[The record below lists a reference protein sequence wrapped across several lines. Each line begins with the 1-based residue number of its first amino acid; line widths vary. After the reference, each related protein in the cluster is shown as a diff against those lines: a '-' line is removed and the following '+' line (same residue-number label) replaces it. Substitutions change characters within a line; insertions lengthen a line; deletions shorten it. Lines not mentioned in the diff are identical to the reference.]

1 MELVNGVVDALVH
14 GLDPP
19 FDVDLPLELPGLM
32 DAGQALQ
39 LADQAVA
46 FAPGD
51 ELARLHR
58 IHQQLQLRQLE
69 GPLPHKPARR
79 LALSALD
86 IQAEG
91 PQGLQIVVD
100 TLPLRRHVPGR
111 QRVDELLHR
120 HGVLLVGTLQQ
131 SLLQNQSFQLLI
143 WASRHGLI
151 PFPDASLAAVVSVKP
166 DFLTA

>member
-1 MELVNGVVDALVH
+1 MQRIDAVKQGV
-14 GLDPP
+14 
-19 FDVDLPLELPGLM
+19 
-32 DAGQALQ
+32 
-39 LADQAVA
+39 AVA
-46 FAPGD
+46 FGAAIHVHLTLQLGALVVGAEGFQFMD
-51 ELARLHR
+51 EFTAGACRHYLAGLYG

-91 PQGLQIVVD
+91 PQGLQVVVD
-100 TLPLRRHVPGR
+100 ALPLRCHVPGR

-120 HGVLLVGTLQQ
+120 HGVFLVGTLQQ
-131 SLLQNQSFQLLI
+131 GLLQNQSFQLLI